1 MCIPLMMTLP
11 VVPAP
16 VWWMDWKPWLK
27 PFIPSFS
34 RKMRKLSPFLLTA
47 IILVICLLLSATL
60 GSVSISLPTFFDTI
74 WSVIKGQPLTA
85 AQQPLA
91 TILFSL
97 RFPRTILVA
106 LTGAALAG
114 SGAAYQGLFRNPMAD
129 PYLIGVASGAGLG
142 AVIAMTLPSTRVFN
156 PIFIVP
162 LAAFAGA
169 LITVWA
175 AYSLARTGNSLPSTN
190 LILAGVAV
198 SSFATALTSYL
209 MLYNNDIHRSFAW
222 LMGGASMSGWQPVL
236 AMLPY
241 TAIGL
246 GVLLTSGYA
255 LNVMQFGEEQAQQ
268 LGLDV
273 ERVRMVI
280 ICAASLTAAAAVS
293 FSGIIGFVGLI
304 VPHLIRMLWGNDY
317 RKLIPLSIL
326 GGAALLLAADILAR
340 RIAAPQEIPVGII
353 TALTGAPFFL
363 FVLRRSRRQNVW

>member
-1 MCIPLMMTLP
+1 MQ
-11 VVPAP
+11 
-16 VWWMDWKPWLK
+16 K
-27 PFIPSFS
+27 F
-34 RKMRKLSPFLLTA
+34 SPFLITA
-47 IILVICLLLSATL
+47 IILVVCLLLSATI
-60 GSVSISLPTFFDTI
+60 GSVSISLPTFFDVI
-74 WSVIKGQPLTA
+74 WSVIKGKPLSA
-85 AQQPLA
+85 AQLPLA
-91 TILFSL
+91 TILLSL

-142 AVIAMTLPSTRVFN
+142 AVLAMSLPFTGTIN
-156 PIFIVP
+156 PIYVVP
-162 LAAFAGA
+162 IAAFASA

-175 AYSLARTGNSLPSTN
+175 AYSLARTANSLPSTN

-209 MLYNNDIHRSFAW
+209 MLYTNSEIHRALAW
-222 LMGGASMSGWQPVL
+222 LLGGASMSGWQPVL

-246 GVLLTSGYA
+246 SVLLTSGYA

-268 LGLDV
+268 LGIDV
-273 ERVRMVI
+273 KKVRLVI
-280 ICAASLTAAAAVS
+280 ILAASLSAAAAVS

-340 RIAAPQEIPVGII
+340 RIAAPQEVPVGII

-363 FVLRRSRRQNVW
+363 FILRRSRRQNVW